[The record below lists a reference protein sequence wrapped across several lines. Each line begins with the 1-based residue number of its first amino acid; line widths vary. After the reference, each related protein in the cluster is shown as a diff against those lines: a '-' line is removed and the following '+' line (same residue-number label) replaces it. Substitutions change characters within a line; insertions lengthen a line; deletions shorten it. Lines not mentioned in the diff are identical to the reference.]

1 MKEIIIVG
9 GGFAGVSA
17 CVYLQ
22 NKLKNE
28 ANITL
33 IDKNPYHLFTP
44 SLYEVA
50 TSEENKKNIAIPLS
64 EILKSKVKIIK
75 GIAENI
81 DKENRLITLK
91 DKTNYSYDFLIIA
104 LGSESSY
111 FGIEGLRENSLAL
124 KNLEEAILIR
134 KKIEETYHNK
144 AKNGKKVEIVVGGG
158 GFSGTELTAELIEY
172 KRRLSNHH
180 KLPQDRVNIT
190 VIQGSERLLKEL
202 DEKDSRLAQKRLE
215 KDKVNIILNAHIKKV
230 DEKNVETDI
239 GSKYPYDV
247 LIWTGGV
254 KASSVLENSG
264 FKVNGRGQ
272 VGVDEKLQVL
282 NTTGIFAIGDIAEFA
297 DPITN
302 KPVPG
307 VAEVAENEGRVAA
320 ENVYRAITSKELI
333 PYRFKHTGYIIPL
346 KGRYAIA
353 DLNRLK
359 FVGFFGWVLQQMVF
373 LYYLLKIMSV
383 FKALKRWNKFEMYLM
398 QNS

>member
-1 MKEIIIVG
+1 MKEIIILG

-17 CVYLQ
+17 AVGLQ
-22 NKLKNE
+22 KKLKNE

-64 EILKSKVKIIK
+64 EILNKSVKIIK
-75 GIAENI
+75 GVVETI
-81 DKENRLITLK
+81 DKDNRLVSLK

-124 KNLEEAILIR
+124 KNLEEAVSIR

-144 AKNGKKVEIVVGGG
+144 VKNGKKMEIVVGGG

-172 KRRLSNHH
+172 RQRLSNHH
-180 KLPQDRVNIT
+180 KLPLDKVNIT

-202 DEKDSRLAQKRLE
+202 SQKDSVLAQKRLE
-215 KDKVNIILNAHIKKV
+215 KNKVNIILNAHIKKV
-230 DEKNVETDI
+230 DEKNVETDTNA
-239 GSKYPYDV
+239 KYPYDV

-254 KASSVLENSG
+254 RASNILEKSG

-272 VGVDEKLQVL
+272 VAVDDKLQVL
-282 NTTGIFAIGDIAEFA
+282 NSSNIFAVGDISEFA
-297 DPITN
+297 DPLTN

-307 VAEVAENEGRVAA
+307 VAEVAEDEGLVAA
-320 ENVYRAITSKELI
+320 ANVNAIIASKELTS
-333 PYRFKHTGYIIPL
+333 YNFKHTGYIIPL
-346 KGRYAIA
+346 SGKYAIA
-353 DLNRLK
+353 DLSFIK
-359 FVGFFGWVLQQMVF
+359 VSGFLGWILQQMVF
-373 LYYLLKIMSV
+373 LYYLLKIMSIV
-383 FKALKRWNKFEMYLM
+383 KAFKRWNKFEMYLM